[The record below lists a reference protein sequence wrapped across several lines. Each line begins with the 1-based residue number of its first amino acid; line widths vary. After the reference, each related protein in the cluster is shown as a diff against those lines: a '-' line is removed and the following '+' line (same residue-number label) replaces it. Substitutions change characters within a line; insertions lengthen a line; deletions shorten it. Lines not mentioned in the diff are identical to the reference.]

1 MKNIVKALKLTL
13 GNKHTFFILTVVI
26 TVYIYS
32 RNEREFATAILL
44 LIYFFI
50 TFITIALIFKK
61 PENSYSGCIKWLI
74 IFICIF
80 MLLIL
85 IAIILWVNNSSPYE
99 NNMLPTS
106 LVLFIIILIL
116 QCIKK
121 LYSGEPLADS
131 IGNLQEIF
139 FFIIIAFLP
148 SIFSLDWFFN
158 LVFSLIP
165 VLWFFF
171 KKNLKDIQ
179 K

>member
-1 MKNIVKALKLTL
+1 
-13 GNKHTFFILTVVI
+13 VVI